1 LDRLLPA
8 DAVFVPE
15 PERNGKG
22 TRDKGMEARAGNG
35 RPGGG
40 GMEKRASGGSRAP
53 DRGCAELWLNR
64 YKKFWMYAGGN
75 CQTAESVLEWG

>member
-1 LDRLLPA
+1 MDRLLPA

-53 DRGCAELWLNR
+53 DRGCAEQ
-64 YKKFWMYAGGN
+64 M
-75 CQTAESVLEWG
+75 VEWIQKILDVCRRELSNG